1 MSEQRNDDVTDG
13 TNASER
19 TSCVEMLNKRPRL
32 LSFQGLSSHS
42 RALADR
48 EVPVPMASTS
58 SSSLEHINRRE
69 QLANDLR
76 SWQESQ
82 IAACIDDNILNMVLE
97 RFLVFFD
104 RRNNGNTASQQP
116 PQANEGQLL
125 EDEAVRMAISARGL
139 LPSSSSELAGP
150 STSAPAAPGPVV
162 ATECTPTVVPPDPS
176 WPEMGRALHDNYIL
190 ETAVAA
196 AIQEKG
202 LISGCSEAEETSDSD
217 GSVQGDEDSAR

>member
-1 MSEQRNDDVTDG
+1 MSEQSNEDVTDD
-13 TNASER
+13 TNGSER
-19 TSCVEMLNKRPRL
+19 PSCVEMLNKRPRL

-97 RFLVFFD
+97 RFLVFFE
-104 RRNNGNTASQQP
+104 RRNNANTAQQP
-116 PQANEGQLL
+116 PRVNEDELL

-139 LPSSSSELAGP
+139 LPASSNELAGP
-150 STSAPAAPGPVV
+150 STTPPAPPGPAIVADSNVAAEPPAA
-162 ATECTPTVVPPDPS
+162 S
-176 WPEMGRALHDNYIL
+176 WPDMGRALHDNYIL

-217 GSVQGDEDSAR
+217 GEEDGAR

>member
-1 MSEQRNDDVTDG
+1 MSEKGNDDVTDG
-13 TNASER
+13 TNENER
-19 TSCVEMLNKRPRL
+19 SSCVEMLNKRPRL

-97 RFLVFFD
+97 RFLVFFE
-104 RRNNGNTASQQP
+104 RRNNANAAQP
-116 PQANEGQLL
+116 PRANEDALL

-139 LPSSSSELAGP
+139 LPVSSDELAGP
-150 STSAPAAPGPVV
+150 STTPPVPAIV
-162 ATECTPTVVPPDPS
+162 TESDPPAVEPPDPS

-202 LISGCSEAEETSDSD
+202 LISGCSETEETSDSD
-217 GSVQGDEDSAR
+217 GSVHGEEDGAR

>member
-1 MSEQRNDDVTDG
+1 MSEQSNDDVTDG
-13 TNASER
+13 TNESER
-19 TSCVEMLNKRPRL
+19 SSCVEMLNKRPRL

-48 EVPVPMASTS
+48 EVPAPMASTS

-97 RFLVFFD
+97 RFLVFFE
-104 RRNNGNTASQQP
+104 RRTNATAAQP
-116 PQANEGQLL
+116 PRANEGALL

-139 LPSSSSELAGP
+139 LPMSSDEVAGP
-150 STSAPAAPGPVV
+150 STSPPAPVIVV
-162 ATECTPTVVPPDPS
+162 ENNPTVEPPDPS

-202 LISGCSEAEETSDSD
+202 LISGCSETEDMSDSD
-217 GSVQGDEDSAR
+217 GSVHGEEGGTR

>member
-1 MSEQRNDDVTDG
+1 MSEQNNDDITDG
-13 TNASER
+13 TSENDR
-19 TSCVEMLNKRPRL
+19 CVEMLNKRPRL

-48 EVPVPMASTS
+48 DVPVPMASTS
-58 SSSLEHINRRE
+58 SSSLEHISRRE

-97 RFLVFFD
+97 RFLVFFE
-104 RRNNGNTASQQP
+104 RRNNSSSSSAQQP
-116 PQANEGQLL
+116 SRVNDDEIL

-139 LPSSSSELAGP
+139 LPARADELAGP
-150 STSAPAAPGPVV
+150 SGSQSVPVAVTESNPVV
-162 ATECTPTVVPPDPS
+162 EPPEQS
-176 WPEMGRALHDNYIL
+176 WPEMGRAVHDNYIL

-202 LISGCSEAEETSDSD
+202 LITGCSEGEESSDSD
-217 GSVQGDEDSAR
+217 GSVHGEEDDAR

>member
-1 MSEQRNDDVTDG
+1 MSEQSNDDVTDV
-13 TNASER
+13 TNESDR
-19 TSCVEMLNKRPRL
+19 CVEMLNKRPRL

-48 EVPVPMASTS
+48 DVPVPMASTS
-58 SSSLEHINRRE
+58 SSSLEHISRRE

-97 RFLVFFD
+97 RFLVFFE
-104 RRNNGNTASQQP
+104 RRNNSTSNSVQQR
-116 PQANEGQLL
+116 PQVNEDALL

-139 LPSSSSELAGP
+139 LPASGDELAGP
-150 STSAPAAPGPVV
+150 SCSQPVVPAV
-162 ATECTPTVVPPDPS
+162 ATESNPAVEPPEQS
-176 WPEMGRALHDNYIL
+176 WPEANRAVHDNYIL

-202 LISGCSEAEETSDSD
+202 LITGGSEGEETSDSD
-217 GSVQGDEDSAR
+217 GSVHGEEDGAR